1 MENLGG
7 QCEGHMVS
15 DKVFPTTTAQKQAQN
30 CRSLHKHCVGDG
42 GSRRQSYPISKFALS
57 RMAEVFA
64 MEYEK
69 EGLVAIAFNH
79 GDVPTGMSRK
89 LPGKAS
95 VISQDKPELA
105 GNTLV
110 FLTKER
116 RQWLSGRMITSNWD
130 MEEFL
135 AKRDQIITKNLLN
148 FRFDTSTYYWQF
160 LQYDWYFVEN

>member
-1 MENLGG
+1 
-7 QCEGHMVS
+7 MVS